1 MWFMK
6 ANLILT
12 LLFLALSF
20 NSISQ
25 NSDSTESRYSLG
37 LKTGLQHT
45 TYKFTSDTSLNPMES
60 SSQPFGIEYQRLL
73 GKSSALVIEFN
84 YAYVD
89 IVDPN
94 NPRSVVYSYSQ
105 FDVPIT
111 LRLRSQGNLKLIGD
125 LGISFSLFH
134 RVGFSKSIGVSKNIS
149 DVKIAYHLGTGLESK
164 LTKMAAISIIGRYQH
179 IGSEVEINN
188 FSAQLGLKLYMPAFN
203 KKQK

>member
-1 MWFMK
+1 MK
-6 ANLILT
+6 SNSIFLIIYF
-12 LLFLALSF
+12 LLFSIKG
-20 NSISQ
+20 ISQ
-25 NSDSTESRYSLG
+25 NNDSAESRYSLG
-37 LKTGLQHT
+37 IKTGLQRT

-84 YAYVD
+84 YASFD
-89 IVDPN
+89 IVDPK
-94 NPRSVVYSYSQ
+94 NPRNIVYSYSQ

-125 LGISFSLFH
+125 LGISFSFFPS
-134 RVGFSKSIGVSKNIS
+134 VGLSNKIDLSKNIR
-149 DVKIAYHLGTGLESK
+149 DVKIAYHLGAGFESQ

-179 IGSEVEINN
+179 IGGEVEINN

-203 KKQK
+203 KK

>member
-12 LLFLALSF
+12 LLFLALGS

-25 NSDSTESRYSLG
+25 NNDSAESRYSLG
-37 LKTGLQHT
+37 IKTGLQRT

-84 YAYVD
+84 YASID
-89 IVDPN
+89 IVDPK
-94 NPRSVVYSYSQ
+94 NPRSVIYSYSQ
-105 FDVPIT
+105 FDLPIT
-111 LRLRSQGNLKLIGD
+111 LRLRSQGSLKLIGD
-125 LGISFSLFH
+125 LGISFSLFN
-134 RVGFSKSIGVSKNIS
+134 RVGFSNRIDVSRNIS
-149 DVKIAYHLGTGLESK
+149 DAKIGYHLGAGFESQ

-179 IGSEVEINN
+179 IGGEVEINN

-203 KKQK
+203 KK

>member
-1 MWFMK
+1 MWLMK
-6 ANLILT
+6 ANIILT
-12 LLFLALSF
+12 LLFLALSS

-25 NSDSTESRYSLG
+25 NNDSAESRYSLG

-84 YAYVD
+84 YASVD
-89 IVDPN
+89 IVDPK
-94 NPRSVVYSYSQ
+94 NPKSVVYSYSQ

-111 LRLRSQGNLKLIGD
+111 LRLRSQGNLRLIGD
-125 LGISFSLFH
+125 LGISLSFFPS
-134 RVGFSKSIGVSKNIS
+134 VGLRNKIDLSKNIS
-149 DVKIAYHLGTGLESK
+149 DVKIAYHLGTGFESQ
-164 LTKMAAISIIGRYQH
+164 LTNMAAISIIGRYQR
-179 IGSEVEINN
+179 IGSEVQINN

-203 KKQK
+203 KKQ

>member
-1 MWFMK
+1 
-6 ANLILT
+6 
-12 LLFLALSF
+12 LLFSIKG
-20 NSISQ
+20 ISQ
-25 NSDSTESRYSLG
+25 NNDSAESRYSLG
-37 LKTGLQHT
+37 IKTGLQRT

-84 YAYVD
+84 YASFD
-89 IVDPN
+89 IVDPK
-94 NPRSVVYSYSQ
+94 NPRNIVYSYSQ

-125 LGISFSLFH
+125 LGISFSFFPS
-134 RVGFSKSIGVSKNIS
+134 VGLSNKIDLSKNIR
-149 DVKIAYHLGTGLESK
+149 DVKIAYHLGAGFESQ

-179 IGSEVEINN
+179 IGGEVEINN

-203 KKQK
+203 KK

>member
-1 MWFMK
+1 MK
-6 ANLILT
+6 SNSIFLIIYF
-12 LLFLALSF
+12 LLFSIKG
-20 NSISQ
+20 ISQ
-25 NSDSTESRYSLG
+25 NNDSAESRYSLG
-37 LKTGLQHT
+37 IKTGLQRT

-84 YAYVD
+84 YASFD
-89 IVDPN
+89 IVDPK
-94 NPRSVVYSYSQ
+94 NPRNIVYSYSQ

-125 LGISFSLFH
+125 LGISFSFLPS
-134 RVGFSKSIGVSKNIS
+134 VGLSNKIDLSKNIR
-149 DVKIAYHLGTGLESK
+149 DVKIAYHLGAGFESQ

-179 IGSEVEINN
+179 IGGEVEINN

-203 KKQK
+203 KK

>member
-25 NSDSTESRYSLG
+25 NSDSAESRYSLG

-60 SSQPFGIEYQRLL
+60 SSQPFGLEYQRVF
-73 GKSSALVIEFN
+73 GKSYALVIEFN
-84 YAYVD
+84 YASVD
-89 IVDPN
+89 IVDPQ
-94 NPRSVVYSYSQ
+94 NPRNVVYSYSQ
-105 FDVPIT
+105 IDLPVT

-125 LGISFSLFH
+125 LGISLSIFPS
-134 RVGFSKSIGVSKNIS
+134 VGLRNKIDLLKNIS
-149 DVKIAYHLGTGLESK
+149 DAKIAYHLGAGFESP
-164 LTKMAAISIIGRYQH
+164 LTKMAAISLIGRYQR
-179 IGSEVEINN
+179 IGGEVVINN
-188 FSAQLGLKLYMPAFN
+188 FSAQLGLKLYMPIFD
-203 KKQK
+203 KKQ